1 MQNEDSPMNEQ
12 DYEGTMEGGEATAE
26 LSEQIAQLQQE
37 NQALREKALRAIAE
51 LENFRRR
58 SQQEVQN
65 TIQYANERLL
75 RELLP
80 VVDDIN
86 RSVEAG
92 GQSKDFDSFYQGV
105 SMVRDKVM
113 RLLESQGVKPM
124 NTVGTPFDVA
134 LHEALLRQPS
144 EAPED
149 TVVGELEIGYTY
161 GDRVLRYAKVIV
173 SAGS

>member
-1 MQNEDSPMNEQ
+1 MQNEELPMNEQ
-12 DYEGTMEGGEATAE
+12 EHEGAFEGGDATVE
-26 LSEQIAQLQQE
+26 LSEQILQLQQE
-37 NQALREKALRAIAE
+37 NQALREKTLRAIAD
-51 LENFRRR
+51 LENIRRR
-58 SQQEVQN
+58 SQQEAQN

-105 SMVRDKVM
+105 AMVRDKVM
-113 RLLESQGVKPM
+113 RVLESQGVKPM
-124 NTVGTPFDVA
+124 KVVGTTFDVA
-134 LHEALLRQPS
+134 QHEALLRQPS

-149 TVVGELEIGYTY
+149 TVVGEIETGYTY
-161 GDRVLRYAKVIV
+161 GERVLRHAKVIV